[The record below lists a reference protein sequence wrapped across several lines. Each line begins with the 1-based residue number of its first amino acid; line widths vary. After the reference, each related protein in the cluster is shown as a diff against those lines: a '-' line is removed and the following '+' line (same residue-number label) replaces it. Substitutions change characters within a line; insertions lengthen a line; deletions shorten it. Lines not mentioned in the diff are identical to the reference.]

1 MRDQASC
8 ACFVQR
14 DTSCYLGHPSKNET
28 LLGSPQNEAA
38 TLHIGQGFVCWMNYH
53 RFQKKSPEKHI
64 TDYLDSVTSSFV
76 LEHVTSSHWHDC
88 IYKSVPI
95 DSNNKRSQRASEL
108 CSILDPVEITK
119 CDMVLM
125 DNSFC
130 HLNGFRF
137 TGSKSNSAY
146 PIHTFYLFKK

>member
-1 MRDQASC
+1 
-8 ACFVQR
+8 
-14 DTSCYLGHPSKNET
+14 
-28 LLGSPQNEAA
+28 
-38 TLHIGQGFVCWMNYH
+38 MNYH

-76 LEHVTSSHWHDC
+76 FEHVTSSHWHDC

-95 DSNNKRSQRASEL
+95 DSNNNGSQSASEL

-130 HLNGFRF
+130 YFGSFSSDNG
-137 TGSKSNSAY
+137 TTIPLGTSWDLYIKQGKVW
-146 PIHTFYLFKK
+146 IMQT